1 MDWLRWWH
9 GSSDDPKIRM
19 IASECNMPVAS
30 VIGLWVTLLEAA
42 SKSQKRGV
50 IENFDFEVAE
60 FHLGIDVVTPCN
72 AMKRRKMLHETDGAL
87 VVCNWDKWQ
96 PKREREDNSSERVRK
111 HRELKKQSVID
122 CENHVTPCNAS
133 ETKVTPREEKIRE
146 EVNNNIYVADR
157 SATVQ
162 QSASA
167 KPNCPAEAIIDLYH
181 ELMPLN
187 PSVKVLNEARRRTIR
202 ARWKEAAELDCQPFG
217 YTDRASGI
225 AAWRRFFEV
234 CAESDFLTGKAPP
247 TQPGRPPFIADIDF
261 LMSPAGFAKCLENKY
276 HREMA

>member
-60 FHLGIDVVTPCN
+60 FHLGIDAVTPCN
-72 AMKRRKMLHETDGAL
+72 AMKRRGMLQETDGAL

-111 HRELKKQSVID
+111 HRELKKQLVND
-122 CENHVTPCNAS
+122 CENHVTPCNAN
-133 ETKVTPREEKIRE
+133 ETQVTPREEKIRE
-146 EVNNNIYVADR
+146 YKNIDAFVPKDALLSLGVSESVANDWIRLRKTKKSAITETAIKGLVRESEDAGVSVNDALSICCER
-157 SATVQ
+157 GWSGF
-162 QSASA
+162 
-167 KPNCPAEAIIDLYH
+167 KAE
-181 ELMPLN
+181 
-187 PSVKVLNEARRRTIR
+187 
-202 ARWKEAAELDCQPFG
+202 W
-217 YTDRASGI
+217 
-225 AAWRRFFEV
+225 
-234 CAESDFLTGKAPP
+234 LTSHGKAKS
-247 TQPGRPPFIADIDF
+247 FN
-261 LMSPAGFAKCLENKY
+261 PAVLSI
-276 HREMA
+276 